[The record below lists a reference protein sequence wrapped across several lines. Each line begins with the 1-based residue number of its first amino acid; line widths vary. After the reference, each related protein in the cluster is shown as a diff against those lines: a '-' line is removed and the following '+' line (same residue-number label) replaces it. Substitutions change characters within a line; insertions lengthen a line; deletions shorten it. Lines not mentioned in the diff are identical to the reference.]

1 MRVNWPEGLHH
12 VKFTCQDFLD
22 FDKENGGRASK
33 VWPSLL
39 CEAYP
44 FLNGATSC
52 LEMMVLV
59 AQRFLFNV
67 LNFSELNQLEF
78 VEFCAGRAHLSR
90 KMLREGFH
98 QGAAVD
104 ILFHSHHDML

>member
-1 MRVNWPEGLHH
+1 MWL
-12 VKFTCQDFLD
+12 
-22 FDKENGGRASK
+22 
-33 VWPSLL
+33 SLL

-104 ILFHSHHDML
+104 ILFQFHHDML

>member
-1 MRVNWPEGLHH
+1 MWL
-12 VKFTCQDFLD
+12 
-22 FDKENGGRASK
+22 
-33 VWPSLL
+33 SLL

-44 FLNGATSC
+44 FLNGAISC
-52 LEMMVLV
+52 LEMMV

-104 ILFHSHHDML
+104 ILFQFHHDML